1 MNELSCLHGSE
12 GYGACDDEAH
22 QRGRNAGSNPLGRND
37 IGKSGKKPRLFSN
50 HVRTAK
56 NPLFFVPLSISISD
70 APDSE
75 HSTPFRV
82 RFHRTTKRQAEQQ
95 KR

>member
-1 MNELSCLHGSE
+1 MSPGEVTHPRTKG
-12 GYGACDDEAH
+12 DE
-22 QRGRNAGSNPLGRND
+22 NAGSDPPGRND
-37 IGKSGKKPRLFSN
+37 IREKRQKTTAIFKPCENSEEPA
-50 HVRTAK
+50 V
-56 NPLFFVPLSISISD
+56 FVPLSISNYD

-82 RFHRTTKRQAEQQ
+82 SCHRTTKSQAEQQ

>member
-1 MNELSCLHGSE
+1 
-12 GYGACDDEAH
+12 
-22 QRGRNAGSNPLGRND
+22 
-37 IGKSGKKPRLFSN
+37 
-50 HVRTAK
+50 VRTAK

-75 HSTPFRV
+75 HSIPFRV

>member
-22 QRGRNAGSNPLGRND
+22 QRGRNAGVRFPGRND
-37 IGKSGKKPRLFSN
+37 IREKRQKPTSIFKPCENSEE
-50 HVRTAK
+50 TAV
-56 NPLFFVPLSISISD
+56 FVVLSISFSD

-75 HSTPFRV
+75 HSAPFRV
-82 RFHRTTKRQAEQQ
+82 CFH
-95 KR
+95 

>member
-1 MNELSCLHGSE
+1 MELVTTKRTNGD
-12 GYGACDDEAH
+12 G
-22 QRGRNAGSNPLGRND
+22 NAGSDPPGRND
-37 IGKSGKKPRLFSN
+37 IREKRQKTTVIFKPCENSEEPA
-50 HVRTAK
+50 V
-56 NPLFFVPLSISISD
+56 FVPLSISNCD

-82 RFHRTTKRQAEQQ
+82 SCHRTKNSQAEQQ